1 MRFDWLVKIFHRRMQ
16 IGTLAATYSIFEVS
30 MGSVFLGLATHMLR
44 QLVTESLVLAMATEP
59 VMCSSVFES

>member
-1 MRFDWLVKIFHRRMQ
+1 MQ